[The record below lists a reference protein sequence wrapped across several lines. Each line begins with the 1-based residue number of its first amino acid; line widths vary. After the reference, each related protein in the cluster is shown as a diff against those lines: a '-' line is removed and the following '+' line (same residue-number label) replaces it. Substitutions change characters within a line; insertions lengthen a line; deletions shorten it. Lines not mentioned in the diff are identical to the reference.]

1 MHRSDTGKTMQQA
14 CIKNEDPG
22 CACNQCF
29 DSFMSTSMLLV
40 QEVGKYPCVEV
51 FLMNSAEWHTM
62 YMCRRLRIRMCI
74 HGGLQSADSL
84 NAAAIRLSLMM
95 CSWQSDLPSKKFW
108 AGSYKKKGWIE
119 VFAKQKK
126 KQVGFRFIV

>member
-1 MHRSDTGKTMQQA
+1 M
-14 CIKNEDPG
+14 
-22 CACNQCF
+22 
-29 DSFMSTSMLLV
+29 
-40 QEVGKYPCVEV
+40 
-51 FLMNSAEWHTM
+51 
-62 YMCRRLRIRMCI
+62 
-74 HGGLQSADSL
+74 

-95 CSWQSDLPSKKFW
+95 CSWQSDLPSKKFR